1 MQGSKAK
8 RTRASEASRETDDSR
23 DTKGWAGGGGVIGK
37 RGGG

>member
-23 DTKGWAGGGGVIGK
+23 DTKGWRGVVIGK